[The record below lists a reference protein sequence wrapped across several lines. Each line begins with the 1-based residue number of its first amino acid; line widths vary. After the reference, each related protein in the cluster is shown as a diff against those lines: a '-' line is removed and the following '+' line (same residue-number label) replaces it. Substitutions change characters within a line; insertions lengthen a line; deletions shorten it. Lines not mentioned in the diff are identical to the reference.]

1 MILPVCAP
9 GYAGGYFLY
18 GICFRSSSKKLQ
30 EVPKFRGRAVI
41 GEVFH

>member
-18 GICFRSSSKKLQ
+18 GIRFSSSSTRLQ
-30 EVPKFRGRAVI
+30 EVPKFRGRAEI
-41 GEVFH
+41 NEVFH